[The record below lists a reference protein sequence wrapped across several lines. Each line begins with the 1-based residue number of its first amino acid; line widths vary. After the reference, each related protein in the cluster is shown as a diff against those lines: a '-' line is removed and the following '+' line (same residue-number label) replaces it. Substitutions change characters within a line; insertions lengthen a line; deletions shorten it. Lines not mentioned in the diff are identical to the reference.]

1 VARIGLRFTAGTTM
15 GTKWLR
21 ALALYDGR
29 ILRFVQRGIAGGEK
43 PYTDGNEPLWTHHSN
58 DGWIQA

>member
-1 VARIGLRFTAGTTM
+1 M